1 MLERLSDPWR
11 AYVELTRLDKP
22 IGTLLLLWPT
32 WAALWLAAEGVP
44 DIKLLVIFS
53 LGTWLARS
61 AGCVIN
67 DIVDRDLDGAVARTS
82 ARPLANKRV
91 PTSSALVLCALLF
104 LAAFLLVLLT
114 NALTITLAIGG
125 LAIAC
130 CYPFVKRISN
140 YPQLVLGIA
149 FSWGIPM
156 AFAAQTAA
164 MPEANGWTLVV
175 ASMLWIVMY
184 DTEYAMA
191 DRPDDIK
198 IGIKSTAIAFGKWDR
213 FMVGLLQVASLAC
226 LLLLAR
232 IAELGALFLASV
244 ALILAL
250 FVYQQHLIRA
260 RDPDAC
266 FRAFKHNNFVG
277 LALFAGVALDISLRQ

>member
-11 AYVELTRLDKP
+11 AYAELARLDKP

-44 DIKLLVIFS
+44 DIELLVIFS

-82 ARPLANKRV
+82 ARPLTSKRI
-91 PTSSALVLCALLF
+91 PTSSALVLCAVLF
-104 LAAFLLVLLT
+104 LAAFLLVLFT

-164 MPEANGWTLVV
+164 LPEASGWTLVV
-175 ASMLWIVMY
+175 AVILWIVMY

-226 LLLLAR
+226 LLQLAR
-232 IAELGALFLASV
+232 IAELGTLFLVSV

-250 FVYQQHLIRA
+250 FIYQQHLIRT
-260 RDPDAC
+260 RNPDAC

-277 LALFAGVALDISLRQ
+277 LALFAGIALDISLRQ

>member
-164 MPEANGWTLVV
+164 MPEASGWTLVV